1 MINPKRTPKHY
12 TLRISLTSLC
22 NLNCE
27 YCNPVRKVDPS
38 KIMSDKD
45 FFEIIESAVYVGIE
59 KIAWTGGEPTIRPN
73 FVGIVKKAK
82 ELGINDQRLTT
93 NGVLFHRLAKQLK
106 KSGLNQVD
114 ISLDTLDR
122 EEFKKIC
129 KVDAFENVIK
139 SIHTAVELFPV
150 TKINS
155 VFFKSNFH
163 TLDDFVSFI
172 ESFKGKLSLR
182 INEIVPCGE
191 IYDKDPTLFDR
202 EFLPVY
208 QILFKFA
215 QMGKLTPVN
224 NKWDMVKSLYFK
236 IAGKKG
242 IYGVLPNPS
251 INYKCDEED
260 CTKIR
265 VSPHG
270 FVSNCTIQMGYLRDF
285 NHTTLE
291 EKKKLMKEIVA
302 EKMNR
307 DYRGFKHKQKY
318 YDFWR
323 FGIDTG
329 LESIIEN
336 ARKRT
341 LLSFKK

>member
-129 KVDAFENVIK
+129 KVK
-139 SIHTAVELFPV
+139 M
-150 TKINS
+150 
-155 VFFKSNFH
+155 
-163 TLDDFVSFI
+163 
-172 ESFKGKLSLR
+172 
-182 INEIVPCGE
+182 
-191 IYDKDPTLFDR
+191 DK
-202 EFLPVY
+202 
-208 QILFKFA
+208 
-215 QMGKLTPVN
+215 
-224 NKWDMVKSLYFK
+224 
-236 IAGKKG
+236 
-242 IYGVLPNPS
+242 
-251 INYKCDEED
+251 
-260 CTKIR
+260 
-265 VSPHG
+265 
-270 FVSNCTIQMGYLRDF
+270 
-285 NHTTLE
+285 
-291 EKKKLMKEIVA
+291 KERYCA
-302 EKMNR
+302 
-307 DYRGFKHKQKY
+307 
-318 YDFWR
+318 
-323 FGIDTG
+323 FGI
-329 LESIIEN
+329 
-336 ARKRT
+336 
-341 LLSFKK
+341 FH